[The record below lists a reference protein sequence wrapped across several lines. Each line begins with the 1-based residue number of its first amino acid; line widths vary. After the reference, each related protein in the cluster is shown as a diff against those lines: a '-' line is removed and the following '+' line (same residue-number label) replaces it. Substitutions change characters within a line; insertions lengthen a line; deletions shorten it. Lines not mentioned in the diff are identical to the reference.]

1 LNLRDPSNDRGC
13 IAHIAAR
20 KPIALTADCSK
31 RVLIGWLR
39 GKRDHCHVTAIPTQ
53 EEIDAKR
60 SNREREGAGTRTQ
73 AHCGPNK
80 EQPGALRCP
89 KLHVMLRKAPQHLS
103 MLYTPEGMPSSAK
116 YPSHTKPRR
125 DVAATAIR
133 PTPYKAGSAFTH
145 ATDRTR
151 GLPGAGAVAG
161 TVPHGKARP
170 RHGAHPF
177 RKFASRA
184 KLLGHL
190 ANLRC
195 VASQASCLI
204 VGHSA
209 FLSSGRTSG
218 SPNA

>member
-1 LNLRDPSNDRGC
+1 MPSAQTVSARGLVRERRRIVDRTKSSRVRFGVRNFTSCYARRRNISQCCIRRRGC
-13 IAHIAAR
+13 
-20 KPIALTADCSK
+20 PLPPNTL
-31 RVLIGWLR
+31 LISSPVETWQRLR
-39 GKRDHCHVTAIPTQ
+39 FGRP
-53 EEIDAKR
+53 
-60 SNREREGAGTRTQ
+60 
-73 AHCGPNK
+73 
-80 EQPGALRCP
+80 
-89 KLHVMLRKAPQHLS
+89 
-103 MLYTPEGMPSSAK
+103 
-116 YPSHTKPRR
+116 HTKLARR
-125 DVAATAIR
+125 S
-133 PTPYKAGSAFTH
+133 PTH